1 MKISTRSLGHLL
13 CMSVWCKNHSSKLNI
28 ERVEGR
34 ILHAISFARNDF
46 LSSIQGEQ
54 AVRALLKTENILKR
68 LLKSK
73 PESSSR
79 IFF

>member
-1 MKISTRSLGHLL
+1 MYNIIWVAGLTLDKAALISATITI
-13 CMSVWCKNHSSKLNI
+13 N
-28 ERVEGR
+28 RV
-34 ILHAISFARNDF
+34 LHAISFARNDF

-54 AVRALLKTENILKR
+54 AVRTLLKTENILKR